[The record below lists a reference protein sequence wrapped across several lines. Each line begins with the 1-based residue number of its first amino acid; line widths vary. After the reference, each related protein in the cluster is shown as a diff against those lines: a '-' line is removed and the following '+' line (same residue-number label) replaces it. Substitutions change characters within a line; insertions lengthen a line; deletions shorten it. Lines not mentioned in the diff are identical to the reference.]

1 MSDVPGDPRGF
12 LAAIVGSGDSSITV
26 RERLDALKLLEDLG
40 GLPHPACK
48 CFGPEV
54 DEASVELDS
63 HTDALL
69 RDIILGLQGKYP
81 FEEWEPFGDPAQR
94 FPHTVA
100 AIGTYV
106 EREARSSCGGATN
119 EIGWPSP
126 RLKSVIKSGGFP
138 RQTGPD
144 DDDRA
149 DRTAADL
156 RRYERR
162 MRAQLANVVTVQTAS
177 LGQHS
182 LARLAHR

>member
-1 MSDVPGDPRGF
+1 MSDVASDPRGF

-26 RERLDALKLLEDLG
+26 RERLDALKLLEDVG

-54 DEASVELDS
+54 AEMPQSELDS

-81 FEEWEPFGDPAQR
+81 FEEWEPFGDPAER

-106 EREARSSCGGATN
+106 EREA
-119 EIGWPSP
+119 E
-126 RLKSVIKSGGFP
+126 RLAVE
-138 RQTGPD
+138 RQ
-144 DDDRA
+144 DDRVA
-149 DRTAADL
+149 VAEAGR
-156 RRYERR
+156 
-162 MRAQLANVVTVQTAS
+162 
-177 LGQHS
+177 
-182 LARLAHR
+182 